1 LSASCALVS
10 GLDAL
15 TRVECVASCEGGQ
28 DAPDGTRY
36 PGASD
41 SAPADAGQL
50 DGAVPTTAVETGTD
64 SGAGD
69 SADAAGWADTL
80 DAVRPEAGG
89 DVWDSGSGEAS
100 DGSVA
105 DEASDGS
112 VAEGG
117 ADAMTLSFTNPLSID
132 VHAHLDSNTVKTTA
146 TGGIV
151 LTPVDG
157 PGGGGR
163 DFPTQAEVA
172 ALNGAGT
179 GLPDNAFFLNN
190 GTTIPNVQLAWTNST
205 NVNNSLVVVGNA
217 GTSEAFAVPPAKY
230 NQLQIYATAGNGSIP
245 LNVTLTYASGNPLAA
260 TSALTIPDWCA
271 APTSLPASVHVL
283 ARAGRVKMAVFD
295 PALCNIYAIDLNP
308 DPTRALTQFAFV
320 AQGTATVYLVFY
332 GATAW

>member
-1 LSASCALVS
+1 LGIVLSASCAQVS
-10 GLDAL
+10 GLDSL
-15 TRVECVASCEGGQ
+15 RSN
-28 DAPDGTRY
+28 
-36 PGASD
+36 GA
-41 SAPADAGQL
+41 ATTDAGL
-50 DGAVPTTAVETGTD
+50 SDRAVSAMGVETGTD
-64 SGAGD
+64 SVAREG
-69 SADAAGWADTL
+69 ADAAGNAD
-80 DAVRPEAGG
+80 DANAGAGDDASDAEAQDTARPDAGG
-89 DVWDSGSGEAS
+89 DVWDSGSGAAS

-105 DEASDGS
+105 DR
-112 VAEGG
+112 G
-117 ADAMTLSFTNPLSID
+117 ADAMALGLTNPLSID
-132 VHAHLDSNTVKTTA
+132 VRAHLDSNTVKTTA

-163 DFPTQAEVA
+163 DFPTQAEVT

-205 NVNNSLVVVGNA
+205 NVNNSLVVLGNA

-230 NQLQIYATAGNGSIP
+230 SQLQIYATAGNGSIP
-245 LNVTLTYASGNPLAA
+245 LNVTLTYASGNPLTT

-271 APTSLPASVHVL
+271 ATTSLPAGVHTL
-283 ARAGRVKMAVFD
+283 ARAGRVKMSVFD
-295 PALCNIYAIDLNP
+295 PLLCNIYAIDLNP
-308 DPTRALTQFAFV
+308 DPTRALTSFAFV

>member
-1 LSASCALVS
+1 
-10 GLDAL
+10 
-15 TRVECVASCEGGQ
+15 
-28 DAPDGTRY
+28 
-36 PGASD
+36 
-41 SAPADAGQL
+41 
-50 DGAVPTTAVETGTD
+50 VETGTD
-64 SGAGD
+64 SGASD

-89 DVWDSGSGEAS
+89 DVWDSASGEVS

-105 DEASDGS
+105 D
-112 VAEGG
+112 GG

-132 VHAHLDSNTVKTTA
+132 VHAHLQSNTVKTTA
-146 TGGIV
+146 TGGVV

-163 DFPTQAEVA
+163 DFPTRAEVA

-190 GTTIPNVQLAWTNST
+190 GTSIPNVQLAWTNST

-217 GTSEAFAVPPAKY
+217 GTSEAFAVPLAKY

-245 LNVTLTYASGNPLAA
+245 LNVTLTYASGNPLTA

-271 APTSLPASVHVL
+271 APTSLPAGVHAL
-283 ARAGRVKMAVFD
+283 ARAGRMKMAVFD

-308 DPTRALTQFAFV
+308 DPTRALAQFAFV